1 MCFVVDCRRT
11 NSYKMETLPKAVFT
25 QLVFKAM
32 DALCGLPVQLSTV
45 PELELLQA
53 ERYAFLLQTAVRL
66 LQRSSPERA
75 AAYLTAHFSPEQAE
89 VLQQACTLRRQDLT
103 RSLLE
108 DVLAQQRLKSFDWN
122 LQLVLSSQHMHQ
134 VQEPVLLLEL
144 LLDTGQGEERVLLE
158 LTRDDL
164 DLFLQ
169 RLSALDQRSQRPL
182 ETGK

>member
-1 MCFVVDCRRT
+1 
-11 NSYKMETLPKAVFT
+11 METLPQAVFTQVLVT

-32 DALCGLPVQLSTV
+32 DALCGQPMQLSSIQG
-45 PELELLQA
+45 LELIQA
-53 ERYAFLLQTAVRL
+53 ERYSSLLQTTVKQ

-75 AAYLTAHFSPEQAE
+75 TAYLAAHFSPEQAE

-103 RSLLE
+103 RALLE
-108 DVLAQQRLKSFDWN
+108 DVLAQRRLKSFDWN
-122 LQLVLSSQHMHQ
+122 LQLVLSSQHMNQ

-144 LLDTGQGEERVLLE
+144 LLDTGLGEDRILLE